1 MFARDPIKKPF
12 QTFNLF
18 NRVAPFKSLVIR
30 QWTPRSKLTGYQN
43 TSDENLSQRRH
54 PRMF

>member
-18 NRVAPFKSLVIR
+18 NRVAPFKSFQDGGLV
-30 QWTPRSKLTGYQN
+30 GYSSMNSPQQADGV
-43 TSDENLSQRRH
+43 SEHKR
-54 PRMF
+54 